1 MKGWIIRWKSGWKH
15 THREWRNHGQIVFQA
30 CFLACFFFFLTC
42 HGRIGRLW
50 HDHLNQVPLSP
61 TPLLLASGIQGIN
74 VKCPY
79 SLPDAICLVLWTN
92 WKVQCL
98 WHSAPNLLLYF
109 RRKMWP
115 ILWDLEKTGHWKT
128 LFDHNKRQVSKWF
141 KETA

>member
-1 MKGWIIRWKSGWKH
+1 MEVWLETYTQRMEKSWSD
-15 THREWRNHGQIVFQA
+15 
-30 CFLACFFFFLTC
+30 CFSSLLPCLFFFFLTC